1 MTKLPL
7 LSTPNVCLL
16 SQAELADDGTV
27 SLDVRLL
34 EIAKEISSVTDHLLK
49 SAAAVEVLL
58 VGLQV
63 RGQIGDASGQNCDLH
78 LGRTCVTLMG
88 SIGFDQAQ
96 LFFLLHGNFHL
107 S

>member
-1 MTKLPL
+1 MRRCSPLPKERL
-7 LSTPNVCLL
+7 F
-16 SQAELADDGTV
+16 SQSQLADDCAVTLNV
-27 SLDVRLL
+27 NLL
-34 EIAKEISSVTDHLLK
+34 QVVEQISSVTDHLLK

-78 LGRTCVTLMG
+78 LGRTCVTLVG

-96 LFFLLHGNFHL
+96 LFFLLHGNVHL